1 MGRGSGRG
9 GMHRLSALAVAKA
22 SEPGM
27 YGDGGGLWLQITAS
41 KNGGR
46 PNKSWLF
53 RYAVG
58 SRTREMGLGSLATVS
73 LAEARDA
80 ALASRKLRL
89 AGHDPIEVRN
99 AERTA
104 KAASTIKVITFDQCA
119 EGYIEAHRAG
129 WRSSKHAAQWPAT
142 LGQYVSPVFGKLPVD
157 QVDTALVLRVLE
169 PIWREMPETANR
181 LRGRIER
188 VMDWAAARGY
198 RARENPA
205 RWRGH
210 LAQLLPSHRKIRPVV
225 HHPAM
230 PFVEVPAFLV
240 DLRARSGVAPRALEF
255 LILTAGRSGEV
266 LGAQW
271 AEIDFASAIWT
282 VPPNR
287 MKGNRE
293 HRVPLTARCLA
304 ILEEMQAVQQGP
316 YVFPGRNGDAP
327 MWGMSFTYLL
337 RQLGCD
343 DVTAHGFRS
352 SFRDWAGERT
362 AFPREVA
369 EAALAHQTGNAVEL
383 AYRRADALEKRRKLM
398 TAWAEFCAKPLTTGA
413 VVNLRQA

>member
-1 MGRGSGRG
+1 
-9 GMHRLSALAVAKA
+9 
-22 SEPGM
+22 
-27 YGDGGGLWLQITAS
+27 
-41 KNGGR
+41 
-46 PNKSWLF
+46 
-53 RYAVG
+53 
-58 SRTREMGLGSLATVS
+58 MGLGSLMTVS

-80 ALASRKLRL
+80 ALTCRKQRL
-89 AGHDPIEVRN
+89 AGIDPIEARN
-99 AERTA
+99 AERAA
-104 KAASTIKVITFDQCA
+104 KAASTARTVTFDQCA

-129 WRSSKHAAQWPAT
+129 WRSSKHASQWPST
-142 LGQYVSPVFGKLPVD
+142 LGKYASPVFGKLPVD
-157 QVDTALVLRVLE
+157 QVDTALVMRVLE
-169 PIWREMPETANR
+169 PIWSKMPETANR

-188 VMDWAAARGY
+188 ILDWATARRY
-198 RARENPA
+198 RSGENPA

-210 LAQLLPSHRKIRPVV
+210 LAQLLPPHRKIRRVV
-225 HHPAM
+225 HHPAL
-230 PFVEVPAFLV
+230 PFVEVPAFMA
-240 DLRARSGVAPRALEF
+240 DLRQRSGVAPRALEF

-271 AEIDFASAIWT
+271 AEIDFASATWV

-293 HRVPLTARCLA
+293 HRVPLTGLCLA

-327 MWGMSFTYLL
+327 MWGMSFAYLL
-337 RQLGCD
+337 RQLGRD

-398 TAWAEFCAKPLTTGA
+398 TAWSDYCSKPAPAGA
-413 VVNLRQA
+413 VLRVRPAVQAS